1 MDSDSSCTIVLSFIG
16 KIPAY
21 IIECVHQI
29 RIFFSGEIYLILNDF
44 DFIYLSKLRAFSVVL
59 VPYES
64 VLSTEFSE
72 LIQRNNK
79 KFVIEEKLGDRK
91 ELFIRSFER
100 FFLLQNTM
108 VLHELTNVLFLEID
122 ILIYNDPAVWI
133 EEFSQHELCYTF
145 DNVDRCSGAFT
156 YVNSADSL
164 SGLLDFMTD
173 YIENQSVRHGVA
185 SLDEMTCLYH
195 YYKQNPT
202 VVELLPIFWPCSSV
216 HTCAYSNY
224 DNYNSIFDALSIG
237 CNMIGID
244 SVHNVDGNPVIQK
257 GNLRWSNVDYSKY
270 RMQFEKDSQERQI
283 PYIWNESEKKWIRI
297 NNLHVHS
304 KELVKG
310 ISLPISG
317 SKV

>member
-16 KIPAY
+16 KLPTY

-29 RIFFSGEIYLILNDF
+29 RIFFSGNIYLILNDF
-44 DFIYLSKLRAFSVVL
+44 DFIYLSQLRAFSVVL

-72 LIQRNNK
+72 LVQRNNK

-100 FFLLQNTM
+100 FFLLQNAM

-173 YIENQSVRHGVA
+173 YIETQSVRHGVA

-216 HTCAYSNY
+216 NTCAYSNY
-224 DNYNSIFDALSIG
+224 DNYNTIFDALSIG
-237 CNMIGID
+237 CNMIGGIN
-244 SVHNVDGNPVIQK
+244 SVHELDVDGNPVIQK

-283 PYIWNESEKKWIRI
+283 PYIWNESQQKWIRI

-310 ISLPISG
+310 ISLP
-317 SKV
+317 KLV